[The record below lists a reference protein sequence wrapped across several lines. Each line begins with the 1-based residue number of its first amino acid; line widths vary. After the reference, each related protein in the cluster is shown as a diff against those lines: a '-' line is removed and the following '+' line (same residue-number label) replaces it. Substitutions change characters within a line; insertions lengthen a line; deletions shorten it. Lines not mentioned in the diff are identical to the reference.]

1 MASEK
6 YFTKWV
12 KEAGRGHLTV
22 FLSWGSLAAY
32 AMIAVVRLGMS
43 TETGFFGIGS
53 NEFLWLCE
61 GLGFALSFLEFSYL
75 LQPKKLDFYYGLPV
89 KKGTIFW
96 SRYVHG
102 VWHFM
107 VPMLLTM
114 TACGLFESSVDP
126 DFMPYSAGYTGR
138 SILTSAAIF
147 FIFYHIGILLI
158 TICGNVL
165 SAVLGYAAVLVYG
178 NILIGNAFTIFAKNY
193 FRTYYRIPL
202 FEKLDVMLAPL
213 SLSGSLAGTGI
224 YDKKAVFEYIPPVS
238 DIAAAFVW
246 FLFLLILFS
255 AAQKKRKTERAGKIF
270 AIPLAE
276 RAAEFLLSFA
286 AGVWSGSLFI
296 DLSGLAAGKPGTAFA
311 VSIFLGLLASSAV
324 HFLLEW
330 GVGGF
335 AGRKEV
341 SARTSAGISHFGDTK
356 RSETGQDAAK
366 SHVVIHRTV
375 GHSVF
380 HITWKQKTARKGI
393 FRRKWQLIAECAAVI
408 FAGAAFFTGASSFD
422 GFVPEMG
429 EVEKIGI
436 SVDGIDMD
444 GDVYRRVLKGE
455 SRYETDRQLEKY
467 LLAGEGKDA
476 VEAWLV
482 PLAEGNHI
490 NSKDSGRTS
499 GYTHAVVC
507 YHMKNGKEIYRIYP
521 VSEEELQAYAS
532 VYETEEYKKIAYQAP
547 NSRYV
552 MDARFLWAD
561 GVTDT
566 VLKLE
571 DDEKEALLDAWQ
583 SDIDSMKMGQLKEAL
598 PLGFIEIDSDMRL
611 VSADMPVYPFFSRTC
626 DFLEKHGMQIH
637 KNLPDYPVSSV
648 SVGSIPSNGFGNQG
662 PKYYQEPED
671 IERWKAKAVPERLD
685 LQPLLYP
692 LDYSQEIKMEVEDE
706 TTNSVVYVYCY
717 SKVE

>member
-1 MASEK
+1 MALKK

-12 KEAGRGHLTV
+12 KEAGRGHLTA

-32 AMIAVVRLGMS
+32 AMIAVVRLDMS
-43 TETGFFGIGS
+43 TETSFFGIGS

-89 KKGTIFW
+89 KRGTIFW

-102 VWHFM
+102 VVHFM
-107 VPMLLTM
+107 IPLILTM
-114 TACGLFESSVDP
+114 TACGLFESSVDL

-138 SILTSAAIF
+138 SILTFAAIF
-147 FIFYHIGILLI
+147 LIFYHIGILFI
-158 TICGNVL
+158 SICGNVL
-165 SAVLGYAAVLVYG
+165 SAVLGYAIVLVYE

-202 FEKLDVMLAPL
+202 LEKLDVQLAPL
-213 SLSGSLAGTGI
+213 SLSGSLAGAGI
-224 YDKKAVFEYIPPVS
+224 YDKKAVLEYIPPVS

-246 FLFLLILFS
+246 LIFLLILFS
-255 AAQKKRKTERAGKIF
+255 IVQKKRKTERVGKIF

-276 RAAEFLLSFA
+276 RAAEFWLSFA

-296 DLSGLAAGKPGTAFA
+296 DLSGLAAGKPGVAF
-311 VSIFLGLLASSAV
+311 VISILLGVLAASAV

-330 GVGGF
+330 GVGGLS
-335 AGRKEV
+335 GWKGN
-341 SARTSAGISHFGDTK
+341 SNPI
-356 RSETGQDAAK
+356 GQDAVK
-366 SHVVIHRTV
+366 SHAVVHRTI
-375 GHSVF
+375 GHSIF
-380 HITWKQKTARKGI
+380 HITWKRKPERSGI
-393 FRRKWQLIAECAAVI
+393 FRRKWQFIAECAAVI

-444 GDVYRRVLKGE
+444 GDVYRLILEGE

-476 VEAWLV
+476 VEAWVVL
-482 PLAEGNHI
+482 LAERGYSNNR
-490 NSKDSGRTS
+490 NSGT

-532 VYETEEYKKIAYQAP
+532 VYETEEYKKIAYQTP
-547 NSRYV
+547 DSRYV

-571 DDEKEALLDAWQ
+571 DDEKYALLDAWK
-583 SDIDSMKMGQLKEAL
+583 SDIDSMKMEQLKEAL

-611 VSADMPVYPFFSRTC
+611 FSTDIPVYPFFSRTC
-626 DFLEKHGMQIH
+626 DFLEKHGMQIY
-637 KNLPDYPVSSV
+637 KTLLDYPVLSV
-648 SVGSIPSNGFGNQG
+648 SVVSVPSNGFGNQG
-662 PKYYQEPED
+662 PKYYQESED
-671 IERWKAKAVPERLD
+671 IERWRAKAVPERLD
-685 LQPLLYP
+685 LQPILYP
-692 LDYSQEIKMEVEDE
+692 LDYSQEMKMEVEDE
-706 TTNSVVYVYCY
+706 TTNSAVYVYCY
-717 SKVE
+717 SKTE